1 MGEGARA
8 FWVTGPGQGEIRD
21 VMLPSCGP
29 DDLLVRTCF
38 TGISRGTES
47 LVFAGRVPQSEW
59 TRMRAPF
66 QEGEFPAPVKYGYMN
81 VGVVEDGPP
90 ELRDRHVFALYPHQT
105 RYVVP
110 ASWAHPLP
118 DGLPPRRAVLAAN
131 LETAV
136 NGLWDARPHL
146 GDRITVIGAGTV
158 GCLVAWL
165 AARVVACRVQ
175 LVDVNPRRADVAR
188 LLGVPFASPETAE
201 AGADV
206 VIHASGAPDGL
217 ERALRLAGV
226 EATIVELSWYGD
238 RPVSLP
244 LGGAFHANRLTIAA
258 SQVGRIA
265 PSQRARWDTRRR
277 MHLVLDLLGDPSLDA
292 LLTGE
297 SRFEALPETMSAL
310 ARSAGDTL
318 CHVVRY
324 GDV

>member
-1 MGEGARA
+1 MVHDEPTIALPTPTPVPRRTNLLRRVAAVQGAYFVLTGIWPLFGINSFQA
-8 FWVTGPGQGEIRD
+8 VTGAKT
-21 VMLPSCGP
+21 
-29 DDLLVRTCF
+29 DLWLV
-38 TGISRGTES
+38 
-47 LVFAGRVPQSEW
+47 
-59 TRMRAPF
+59 
-66 QEGEFPAPVKYGYMN
+66 Y
-81 VGVVEDGPP
+81 
-90 ELRDRHVFALYPHQT
+90 
-105 RYVVP
+105 
-110 ASWAHPLP
+110 
-118 DGLPPRRAVLAAN
+118 
-131 LETAV
+131 
-136 NGLWDARPHL
+136 
-146 GDRITVIGAGTV
+146 TV

-297 SRFEALPETMSAL
+297 SGFEALPETMSAL